1 MRISLIVAMAENR
14 VIGVDNRMPWHLSA
28 DLQRFRRI
36 TLGKPIL
43 MGRRTHQSIGR
54 PLPGRRNILLTSDP
68 GFVSAGCEVVH
79 SLEAA
84 LAAADGA
91 DELMV
96 IGGASLYRELLP
108 RADRLYLTLIHHV
121 FDGDTF
127 FPEVDWTEWRES
139 ARQEVMDDPASGLHY
154 SFIDYARASCPA
166 DAGHGSGNRI

>member
-1 MRISLIVAMAENR
+1 MRIALIVAMAENG

-43 MGRRTHQSIGR
+43 MGRRTQQSIGR
-54 PLPGRRNILLTSDP
+54 PLPGRRNIVLTADS
-68 GFVSAGCEVVH
+68 GFVAAGCEVVH

-84 LAAADGA
+84 LAAAKGA

-96 IGGASLYRELLP
+96 IGGASLYRDFLP
-108 RADRLYLTLIHHV
+108 HADRIYLTLIHEE
-121 FDGDTF
+121 FEGDTF

-139 ARQEVMDDPASGLHY
+139 ARQEVMDDHASGLRY
-154 SFIDYARASCPA
+154 SFIDYERAAYPA
-166 DAGHGSGNRI
+166 DAGHGSGSRV